1 VTEPTAPSGPTVVV
15 APAGPALPELVAGW
29 LTGVDS
35 ATPNQ
40 VQTDTTA
47 AVNAVVRRF
56 LSVPAD
62 GEAWGSDYVVGA
74 VMLAGR
80 IYTRRN
86 SPAGVATFGTEGAVY
101 VQRNDPDVAML
112 LGLGPYSPLAVG

>member
-1 VTEPTAPSGPTVVV
+1 MTDPSAQPGPTRVV
-15 APAGPALPELVAGW
+15 APAGPAVPELVAGW
-29 LTGVDS
+29 LTGVDT

-40 VQTDTTA
+40 TQVDTTA

-56 LSVPAD
+56 LAVPAD
-62 GEAWGSDYVVGA
+62 GEAWDSDKVVGA

-80 IYTRRN
+80 IYSRRN
-86 SPAGVATFGTEGAVY
+86 SPAGVATFGAEGAVY

>member
-1 VTEPTAPSGPTVVV
+1 MSEPATPPVPTAVL

-29 LTGVDS
+29 LTSVDT

-56 LSVPAD
+56 LAVPAD
-62 GEAWGSDYVVGA
+62 GQPWPSDHVVGA

-86 SPAGVATFGTEGAVY
+86 SPAGVAMFGAEGAVY

-112 LGLGPYSPLAVG
+112 LGLGPYAPLAVG

>member
-1 VTEPTAPSGPTVVV
+1 LTGQDTAP
-15 APAGPALPELVAGW
+15 
-29 LTGVDS
+29 
-35 ATPNQ
+35 PNQ

-47 AVNAVVRRF
+47 AVNAVVRRW
-56 LSVPAD
+56 LPVPAEGQPWPAD
-62 GEAWGSDYVVGA
+62 QVVGA

-86 SPAGVATFGTEGAVY
+86 SPAGVATFGAEGAVY

-112 LGLGPYSPLAVG
+112 LGLGPYQSLAVG